1 MLKQVAGVHHA
12 AFFGLEG
19 TIALLRKRHGPDRK
33 DTLGQTP
40 LWLAAQKG
48 YEAVFDDL
56 LSLKDAVNLD
66 SRDESSRTPLSI
78 AAERGHESAV
88 LLLLLKTQLTQNRR
102 IP

>member
-1 MLKQVAGVHHA
+1 MVSRCPSRYHGGLRHLFVIRFFCARFKMLKQVAGVHHA

-48 YEAVFDDL
+48 YKAVFDDL

-66 SRDESSRTPLSI
+66 SRDESS
-78 AAERGHESAV
+78 
-88 LLLLLKTQLTQNRR
+88 
-102 IP
+102 